1 MAEESVLSLS
11 LSKAARPRANLT
23 FHPLTPDRWDDL
35 ERLFGPDRGADSGC
49 WCMFW
54 RLRRVEFHA
63 LGKQKRKAAFR
74 KLVKSGVPLG
84 ILAYEGPQPVGW
96 CAVAPRA
103 ATPALERSP
112 VCKPVDDRPVWSITC
127 FFVDPKARRDG
138 VMAALIEAA
147 VTYAKDQGAS
157 IVEAYP
163 RDPEGMRIDSAS
175 GYVGVVEPF
184 LGQGFQEVARRTP
197 KRPFMRRYL

>member
-1 MAEESVLSLS
+1 
-11 LSKAARPRANLT
+11 
-23 FHPLTPDRWDDL
+23 
-35 ERLFGPDRGADSGC
+35 
-49 WCMFW
+49 MFW

-63 LGKQKRKAAFR
+63 LGKAKRKAAFR
-74 KLVKSGVPLG
+74 KLAKSGAPLG
-84 ILAYEGPQPVGW
+84 ILAYESSRPVGW

-138 VMAALIEAA
+138 VMAALIDAA
-147 VTYAKDQGAS
+147 VKHAKRQGAT

-163 RDPEGMRIDSAS
+163 RDPGGARIDSAS

-184 LGQGFQEVARRTP
+184 RSQGFQEVGRRTP
-197 KRPFMRRYL
+197 KRPVMRRYL

>member
-1 MAEESVLSLS
+1 MGQH
-11 LSKAARPRANLT
+11 LT

-54 RLRRVEFHA
+54 RLRRSEFHA
-63 LGKQKRKAAFR
+63 LGKIKRKAAFR
-74 KLVKSGVPLG
+74 RLVKSGAPLG

-103 ATPALERSP
+103 ATSALERSP
-112 VCKPVDDRPVWSITC
+112 VCKPVDDQPVWSITC

-147 VTYAKDQGAS
+147 VKYAKREGAT

-163 RDPEGMRIDSAS
+163 RDTGGARIDSAS

-184 LGQGFQEVARRTP
+184 LGAGFREVARRTP
-197 KRPFMRRYL
+197 KRPVMRRSL

>member
-1 MAEESVLSLS
+1 M
-11 LSKAARPRANLT
+11 PQLT

-54 RLRRVEFHA
+54 RLRRSEFHA
-63 LGKQKRKAAFR
+63 LGKTKRKAAFR
-74 KLVKSGVPLG
+74 KLVKAGAPLG
-84 ILAYEGPQPVGW
+84 ILAYEGPRPVGW
-96 CAVAPRA
+96 CAVAPRV

-112 VCKPVDDRPVWSITC
+112 VCKPVDEQPVWSITC

-147 VTYAKDQGAS
+147 VKHARQHGAK

-163 RDPEGMRIDSAS
+163 RDPGGARIDSAS
-175 GYVGVVEPF
+175 GYVGLVEPF
-184 LGQGFQEVARRTP
+184 LEQGFQEIARRTP
-197 KRPFMRRYL
+197 KRPFLRRSL

>member
-1 MAEESVLSLS
+1 
-11 LSKAARPRANLT
+11 
-23 FHPLTPDRWDDL
+23 
-35 ERLFGPDRGADSGC
+35 
-49 WCMFW
+49 
-54 RLRRVEFHA
+54 
-63 LGKQKRKAAFR
+63 
-74 KLVKSGVPLG
+74 VKSGAPLG
-84 ILAYEGPQPVGW
+84 ILAYDGDTPVGW

-103 ATPALERSP
+103 ATPGLERSP
-112 VCKPVDDRPVWSITC
+112 VCKPVDDKPVWSITC

-147 VTYAKDQGAS
+147 VKHAKRQGAT

-163 RDPEGMRIDSAS
+163 RDPGGARIDSAS

-184 LGQGFQEVARRTP
+184 VGQGFQEVARRTS

>member
-1 MAEESVLSLS
+1 M
-11 LSKAARPRANLT
+11 PRLT
-23 FHPLTPDRWDDL
+23 FHPLTADRWNDL

-54 RLRRVEFHA
+54 RLRRSEFHA
-63 LGKQKRKAAFR
+63 LGKAKRKAAFR
-74 KLVKSGVPLG
+74 KLVTSGAPLG
-84 ILAYEGPQPVGW
+84 ILAYEGPRPVGW

-103 ATPALERSP
+103 ATPALDRSP
-112 VCKPVDDRPVWSITC
+112 VCKPVDDQPAWSITC
-127 FFVDPKARRDG
+127 FFVDPRGRRDG

-147 VTYAKDQGAS
+147 VKYAKRQGAT

-163 RDPEGMRIDSAS
+163 RDPAGARIDSAS
-175 GYVGVVEPF
+175 GYVGVVAPF

-197 KRPFMRRYL
+197 KRPVVRRYL

>member
-1 MAEESVLSLS
+1 MSD
-11 LSKAARPRANLT
+11 LT
-23 FHPLTPDRWDDL
+23 FRPLTPDRWDDI

-54 RLRRVEFHA
+54 RLRRSEFHA
-63 LGKQKRKAAFR
+63 FGKAKRKAAFR
-74 KLVKSGVPLG
+74 KLVTSGAPLG
-84 ILAYEGPQPVGW
+84 ILAYDGARPVGW
-96 CAVAPRA
+96 CAVAPRE

-112 VCKPVDDRPVWSITC
+112 VCKPVDDKPVWSITC
-127 FFVDPKARRDG
+127 FFVEPKARRDG

-147 VTYAKDQGAS
+147 VRHARRQGAT

-163 RDPEGMRIDSAS
+163 RDPGGTRIDSAT

-197 KRPFMRRYL
+197 KRPLLRRNL

>member
-1 MAEESVLSLS
+1 MS
-11 LSKAARPRANLT
+11 NLA

-54 RLRRVEFHA
+54 RLRRSEFHA
-63 LGKQKRKAAFR
+63 LGKTKRKAAFR
-74 KLVKSGVPLG
+74 KLVKAGAPLG
-84 ILAYEGPQPVGW
+84 ILAYEGPRPVGW

-138 VMAALIEAA
+138 VMAALIDAA
-147 VTYAKDQGAS
+147 VQHARSQGAT

-163 RDPEGMRIDSAS
+163 RDPGGARIDCAS

-184 LGQGFQEVARRTP
+184 LARGFQEVARRTP

>member
-1 MAEESVLSLS
+1 MP
-11 LSKAARPRANLT
+11 KLT

-54 RLRRVEFHA
+54 RLRRSEFHA
-63 LGKQKRKAAFR
+63 LGKKKRKAAFR
-74 KLVKSGVPLG
+74 KLVKSGAPLG
-84 ILAYEGPQPVGW
+84 ILAYAGPRPVGW

-112 VCKPVDDRPVWSITC
+112 VCKPIDDQAVWSITC

-138 VMAALIEAA
+138 VMAALIGAA
-147 VTYAKDQGAS
+147 VQHAGQCGAK

-163 RDPEGMRIDSAS
+163 RDPGGARIDSAS
-175 GYVGVVEPF
+175 GYVGLVEP
-184 LGQGFQEVARRTP
+184 LAAQGFREVARRAP

>member
-1 MAEESVLSLS
+1 VAEKSDLSLS
-11 LSKAARPRANLT
+11 LSKAARPRSNLA

-54 RLRRVEFHA
+54 RLRRSQFHA

-74 KLVKSGVPLG
+74 KLVKSAAPLG
-84 ILAYEGPQPVGW
+84 ILAYEGPRPVGW
-96 CAVAPRA
+96 CAVAPRES
-103 ATPALERSP
+103 TSALERSP
-112 VCKPVDDRPVWSITC
+112 VCKPVDDKPVWSITC
-127 FFVDPKARRDG
+127 FFVDPRARRDG

-147 VTYAKDQGAS
+147 VKHAGRQGAR

-163 RDPEGMRIDSAS
+163 RDPGGARIDSAS

-197 KRPFMRRYL
+197 KRPVVRRYL